1 MLNGFECARELHK
14 LECTHVEIV
23 QGPNLREKIMCL
35 EILEDIKGWNNTS
48 FKIHAFILFFW
59 WDLMRTIVAGESKQT

>member
-23 QGPNLREKIMCL
+23 QGPNLREKNMCL
-35 EILEDIKGWNNTS
+35 EILEDIKG
-48 FKIHAFILFFW
+48 
-59 WDLMRTIVAGESKQT
+59 